1 MTAHPEPGPGEV
13 LVRETPAGPYTQEVR
28 VGAHTWVSDE
38 PPSAGGDDAGPA
50 PYDLLGAALGACI
63 SMTLRMYA
71 DRKGWPV
78 ESISVLVG
86 REKVKIASDGG
97 YADHARPVR
106 VHAHARPATC
116 PTSSARG
123 CSRSPTGAP
132 CTARSST
139 AHCST
144 PDSRSRRAGGPRTR
158 GRGGLPGVRCD
169 PTGRSALLGPARAR
183 PARTRE
189 PADH

>member
-13 LVRETPAGPYTQEVR
+13 LVRETPAGLYTQEVR

-86 REKVKIASDGG
+86 REKVKVASDTGTPTMRDRFACTLTLTG
-97 YADHARPVR
+97 DLSDEQCARMLEIADRCPVHR
-106 VHAHARPATC
+106 TLEY
-116 PTSSARG
+116 
-123 CSRSPTGAP
+123 GALFD
-132 CTARSST
+132 TRL
-139 AHCST
+139 
-144 PDSRSRRAGGPRTR
+144 AG
-158 GRGGLPGVRCD
+158 
-169 PTGRSALLGPARAR
+169 
-183 PARTRE
+183 
-189 PADH
+189 